1 MTPNQSLSKS
11 NQLREYLRADYLQGI
26 HSVFPHEVIE
36 KYDTSSTRD
45 RVYSCENTIMTMI
58 YSATQSDKTL
68 QNAVNIF
75 GRIHQNNSVRIINEA
90 ESALEIEKMEDLEN
104 TEVRRGP
111 KKKYKLK
118 LPKSKISEISVNT
131 AAYSKARK
139 RINFGLLRG
148 IFEKSRENPDS
159 AYCWYGMK
167 TYITDGTYV
176 QMQDT
181 EDLQKLYSVKHTD
194 KEASA
199 DNYPQGLVQAI
210 IEQGSG
216 FIQDYALSNRHSS
229 ELLLIYQLIQSIPRN
244 SLLLADDLYNC
255 FAIFALARKYGF
267 DLIVP
272 GKRVKNYTV
281 TDVISQGDEIVEVKQ
296 KEHPKWLTKSEILP
310 NKLLLR
316 RISFLSPDGVNTMV
330 IYTTLLD
337 KNIPSCE
344 IVLKYFTRW
353 DIEITIREVKTI
365 MDVNVLRGKTDDIVR
380 KELISAFIA
389 YNLIRKLILQST
401 KETAFSPETDII
413 QEFFESNKD
422 ILIDRKGRVYTK
434 WSPGRYGKTENGNS

>member
-216 FIQDYALSNRHSS
+216 FIQDYACQTGTH
-229 ELLLIYQLIQSIPRN
+229 QS
-244 SLLLADDLYNC
+244 C
-255 FAIFALARKYGF
+255 F
-267 DLIVP
+267 
-272 GKRVKNYTV
+272 
-281 TDVISQGDEIVEVKQ
+281 
-296 KEHPKWLTKSEILP
+296 
-310 NKLLLR
+310 
-316 RISFLSPDGVNTMV
+316 
-330 IYTTLLD
+330 
-337 KNIPSCE
+337 
-344 IVLKYFTRW
+344 
-353 DIEITIREVKTI
+353 
-365 MDVNVLRGKTDDIVR
+365 
-380 KELISAFIA
+380 
-389 YNLIRKLILQST
+389 
-401 KETAFSPETDII
+401 
-413 QEFFESNKD
+413 
-422 ILIDRKGRVYTK
+422 
-434 WSPGRYGKTENGNS
+434 